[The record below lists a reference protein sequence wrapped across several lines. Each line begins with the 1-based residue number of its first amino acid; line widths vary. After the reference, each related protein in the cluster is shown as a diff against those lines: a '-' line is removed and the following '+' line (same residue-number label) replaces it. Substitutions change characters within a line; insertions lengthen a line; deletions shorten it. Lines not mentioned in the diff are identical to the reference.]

1 MGLQM
6 SVLIALVS
14 TGISM
19 LLLAAMA
26 QGSTAK
32 LGSVPHRQWPA
43 EGGAASVAKD
53 RMPVVLK
60 GSPVTQWAALSRWSP
75 EHISAHGP
83 DVLRLVWHS
92 AGPCLVYASESGDL
106 GGGRRMAGCDEGG
119 EPALAP
125 EPRAMRPAELFAA
138 AAGGLE
144 PGVLY
149 WQDELA
155 RLGPQLAAEVE
166 AAPLGLGEVEGGE
179 VAQLAWIGTRGATTQ
194 AHYDMEHN
202 FFAQLYGTKRFV
214 LWPPRSHTAL
224 QLHPTRHSRHR
235 QSQLGDLPD
244 GPATPSTF
252 ATPANSATTA
262 TPATPAT
269 PTTALAA
276 AAAAAGALRVELSPG
291 QLLYAPPLLL
301 AANPDSD
308 HWP

>member
-1 MGLQM
+1 MDLPM
-6 SVLIALVS
+6 PVLIALVS
-14 TGISM
+14 TGIGM
-19 LLLAAMA
+19 LLLTA

-43 EGGAASVAKD
+43 EGGAASVAAD
-53 RMPVVLK
+53 RTPVVLK

-119 EPALAP
+119 GSALAP

-138 AAGGLE
+138 AARGIE

-235 QSQLGDLPD
+235 QSQLDDLPD
-244 GPATPSTF
+244 GPATPSTL
-252 ATPANSATTA
+252 ATPANSAATA

-269 PTTALAA
+269 PTAALAAA

-291 QLLYAPPLLL
+291 QLLYALTLLL
-301 AANPDSD
+301 AATPDSD
-308 HWP
+308 H

>member
-1 MGLQM
+1 MDLPM
-6 SVLIALVS
+6 PVLIALVS
-14 TGISM
+14 TGIGM
-19 LLLAAMA
+19 LLLTA

-43 EGGAASVAKD
+43 EGGAASVAAD
-53 RMPVVLK
+53 RTPVVLK

-119 EPALAP
+119 ESALVP

-138 AAGGLE
+138 AARGIE

-155 RLGPQLAAEVE
+155 RLGPQLTAEVE

-235 QSQLGDLPD
+235 QSQLDDLPD
-244 GPATPSTF
+244 GPATPSTLT
-252 ATPANSATTA
+252 TPANSAATA

-269 PTTALAA
+269 PTAALAAA

-291 QLLYAPPLLL
+291 QLLYALTLLL

-308 HWP
+308 H

>member
-1 MGLQM
+1 MDLPVP
-6 SVLIALVS
+6 VLIALVS
-14 TGISM
+14 TGIGM
-19 LLLAAMA
+19 LLLTA

-43 EGGAASVAKD
+43 EGGAASVAAD
-53 RMPVVLK
+53 RTPVVLK

-119 EPALAP
+119 ESALAP

-138 AAGGLE
+138 AARGIE

-155 RLGPQLAAEVE
+155 RLGPQLTAEVE

-235 QSQLGDLPD
+235 QSQLDDLPD
-244 GPATPSTF
+244 GPATPSTL
-252 ATPANSATTA
+252 ATPANSAATA

-269 PTTALAA
+269 PTAALAAA

-291 QLLYAPPLLL
+291 QLLYALTLLL

-308 HWP
+308 H